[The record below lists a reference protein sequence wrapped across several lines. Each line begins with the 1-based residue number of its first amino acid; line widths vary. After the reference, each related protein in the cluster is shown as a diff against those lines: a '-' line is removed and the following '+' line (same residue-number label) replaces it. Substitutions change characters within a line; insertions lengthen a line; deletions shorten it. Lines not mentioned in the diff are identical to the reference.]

1 MRCAAENSAVHCTGS
16 PATDVS
22 RDRIPAST
30 AADRQTRQSTSDRI
44 AEVPMVAAAV
54 WATVLSARIAAAF
67 AQADVRMRL
76 PI

>member
-1 MRCAAENSAVHCTGS
+1 MPPGIPPCIAPASAYSVTSGS

-67 AQADVRMRL
+67 AQAE
-76 PI
+76 